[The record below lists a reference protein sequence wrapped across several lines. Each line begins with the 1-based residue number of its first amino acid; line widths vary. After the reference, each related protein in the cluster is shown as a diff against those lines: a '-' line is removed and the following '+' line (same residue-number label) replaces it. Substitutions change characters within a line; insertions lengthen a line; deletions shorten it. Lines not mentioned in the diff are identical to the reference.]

1 MREAHFLPCHP
12 PLEDILNLPAKAT
25 EYEDIPNKPQIL
37 EHLAFLTR
45 IKCYAQLLDSCPAS
59 TFKDSNGQLRLLIS
73 PSLVPFLPPLSQG
86 PRDNLG

>member
-1 MREAHFLPCHP
+1 MHSVTVLPISVQNRPHW
-12 PLEDILNLPAKAT
+12 AKVQVWAGWVPFWRLRGAPT
-25 EYEDIPNKPQIL
+25 GWVFQRLQP
-37 EHLAFLTR
+37 
-45 IKCYAQLLDSCPAS
+45 AQLLDSCPAS